1 VTTVHDRSKVPATS
15 QSGNVVL
22 RRVTKKFG
30 DQVAVDDVSLEILS
44 GEFLS
49 LLGPSGCG
57 KTTTLRMLGGF
68 ETPTAGSIFFG
79 DHDVTELPPHR
90 REVNT
95 VFQSYALF
103 PHLSV
108 ADNIAFGLRRKGVSK
123 TQARAKVSTMLD
135 LVDLGGLA
143 ERRPA
148 ALSGGQQQRVALARA
163 LVNEPTLLLLDEPM
177 SALDAK
183 LRKHMQIELKR
194 IQQEVGI
201 TFLYVTHDQEEAMTM
216 SDRIVVMQRGRIE
229 GLGQPRALYE
239 QPGTAFVA
247 TFLGASNLLA
257 VDHVRL
263 SGDVATIS
271 LGGGKTMK
279 VLASAL
285 PKDLRSVQL
294 CIGVRPEKISML
306 ALGQQ
311 VEPTHNVIEGQVR
324 VATFTGVGNQYLV
337 ETTTG
342 EEFTVYVQNAGN
354 EYAPRAGEQVQLTW
368 PIDHTF
374 VVVAENLGE
383 GDVNP

>member
-1 VTTVHDRSKVPATS
+1 VHDRQKVPANS

-22 RRVTKKFG
+22 SRVTKQFNEHL
-30 DQVAVDDVSLEILS
+30 AVDDLSLEIVS

-68 ETPTAGSIFFG
+68 ETPTAGSIWFG
-79 DHDVTELPPHR
+79 DHDVTELPPYR
-90 REVNT
+90 RDVNT

-123 TQARAKVSTMLD
+123 SEARAKVSTMLD

-183 LRKHMQIELKR
+183 LRKQMQIELKR

-239 QPGTAFVA
+239 QPGTEFVA

-257 VDHVRL
+257 VDHVRV
-263 SGDVATIS
+263 SGDVATVA
-271 LGGGKTMK
+271 LGGDKTLK

-285 PKDLRSVQL
+285 PEDVGSVQL
-294 CIGVRPEKISML
+294 CVGVRPEKISML
-306 ALGQQ
+306 AEGQQ
-311 VEPTHNVIEGQVR
+311 VEATHNAIEGQVR

-337 ETTTG
+337 GTTTG
-342 EEFTVYVQNAGN
+342 EEFTVYVQNVGDG
-354 EYAPRAGEQVQLTW
+354 YAPRAGEQVQLTW

-374 VVVAENLGE
+374 VVVAEDHRQG
-383 GDVNP
+383 GVNP